1 MDWLSK
7 KKEKIGQNKKKE
19 TSERMRKNKKQMD
32 WLCKKKRKIRQNKN
46 K

>member
-32 WLCKKKRKIRQNKN
+32 WLCKKKKKN
-46 K
+46 KTK